1 MQQQRTRQFVDTQ
14 EDIYQPAMLTKRIT
28 IDMTMVDNYI
38 QTTLSSILK
47 KELEGKCCV
56 IGYIKPDSIKII
68 TYSSGIIVASNIAFD
83 ISFECMVCYPVEG
96 MLLKVKA
103 VSINTA
109 GVKAESVVSSSNPY
123 ILFISRNH
131 HQDDDLFNSIKVDD
145 TFTAKVIG
153 QRFELNDKYISL
165 IGEIINK

>member
-1 MQQQRTRQFVDTQ
+1 MQQQQRTKQFVDTQ

-28 IDMTMVDNYI
+28 VDMTIVDNYI
-38 QTTLSSILK
+38 QTTLTAILK

-56 IGYIKPDSIKII
+56 IGYIKPDSIKIN
-68 TYSSGIIVASNIAFD
+68 TFSSGIIVSSNIAFD
-83 ISFECMVCYPVEG
+83 VSFECMVCYPVEG

-109 GVKAESVVSSSNPY
+109 GIKAESVITTTRPY

-131 HQDDDLFNSIKVDD
+131 HQDDELFNTIQVDGI
-145 TFTAKVIG
+145 FTAKVIG

-165 IGEIINK
+165 IGEIQQ

>member
-14 EDIYQPAMLTKRIT
+14 EDIYQSALLTKRVT
-28 IDMTMVDNYI
+28 IDIMLVDNYI
-38 QTTLSSILK
+38 QSTLSSILK
-47 KELEGKCCV
+47 KEFEGKCCV
-56 IGYIKPDSIKII
+56 MGYIKPDSIKIS
-68 TYSSGIIVASNIAFD
+68 TYSSGILMGSDIGFD
-83 ISFECMVCYPVEG
+83 VSFECMVCYPVEG

-109 GVKAESVVSSSNPY
+109 GIKAESVITTSKPY

-131 HQDDDLFNSIKVDD
+131 HQDDDMFNSISIGD
-145 TFTAKVIG
+145 TFTSKVIG